1 LYGLAVLVWL
11 LCFGLIQGVLVRYL
25 PKANPY
31 LMPIV
36 SVLTGLG
43 LLMTARLAS
52 NFLLRQIIWL
62 AVSTVIFLLI
72 VLIPRNLYWL
82 RRYKYTWLVIG
93 LGLLGLTLIFGVNPS
108 GFGARLWLGLGGL
121 FFQPSEPLKVMLIV
135 FLAVYLGD
143 RRRQMIEQ
151 PATLDFSRLGVD
163 IKIPHPA
170 YFGPMVL
177 MWGFS
182 MLLLFWQNDLGTAL
196 IFFCTFVAM
205 LYTAIGQVR
214 YVLVGLLLL
223 LVAGYIGHQTFD
235 YVALRVEAW
244 WNPWLDPGGRAFQI
258 VQSLLAFAGGGLFGQ
273 GLGQGLPTAIPVV
286 HTDFVFAAIGED
298 YGLLGALAVLI

>member
-1 LYGLAVLVWL
+1 
-11 LCFGLIQGVLVRYL
+11 
-25 PKANPY
+25 
-31 LMPIV
+31 
-36 SVLTGLG
+36 
-43 LLMTARLAS
+43 
-52 NFLLRQIIWL
+52 
-62 AVSTVIFLLI
+62 
-72 VLIPRNLYWL
+72 
-82 RRYKYTWLVIG
+82 
-93 LGLLGLTLIFGVNPS
+93 
-108 GFGARLWLGLGGL
+108 
-121 FFQPSEPLKVMLIV
+121 
-135 FLAVYLGD
+135 
-143 RRRQMIEQ
+143 MIEQ

-286 HTDFVFAAIGED
+286 HTDFVFAAIGEE
-298 YGLLGALAVLI
+298 YGLLGALAVLICFWLIIYQAFDIARRGQTSFQQLLAAGIGFLIGIQTVIIAAGSLKLIPLTGVTMPFVSYGGSSLVTSFVMIGLLLFVSVRVP